1 MARTPRRRPARSGVP
16 GAARRPGTT
25 RPAGRTTGARTPR
38 PRTGAAARE
47 AQKRRAAMTTRR
59 WVVLGSLLLLLAV
72 MLLPTGKSWYDQR
85 QRLEALDQQVTAQEA
100 NVEDLQR
107 QRDLWQTDEYVE
119 AQARKRL
126 KFVKP
131 GERTYTVI
139 DPEADSPEVDPETG
153 AVTAPATQ
161 PWYEQVASYVA
172 AADDPTSAQ

>member
-1 MARTPRRRPARSGVP
+1 MNPARW
-16 GAARRPGTT
+16 T
-25 RPAGRTTGARTPR
+25 
-38 PRTGAAARE
+38 
-47 AQKRRAAMTTRR
+47 
-59 WVVLGSLLLLLAV
+59 VLGVLVALLGV
-72 MLLPTGKSWYDQR
+72 MLFPTAKSYYDQR
-85 QRLEALDQQVTAQEA
+85 QELGDLQAQVSDQEADVTRLEREK
-100 NVEDLQR
+100 E
-107 QRDLWQTDEYVE
+107 LWSTDEYVE

-161 PWYEQVASYVA
+161 PWYEQVASSVA